1 MIVNMQGEP
10 VEPKPNWIIKFEF
23 EAEEYDK
30 ESIKNIAEQISVML
44 NQSNLKHLGKYGTTE
59 DESRGDL

>member
-1 MIVNMQGEP
+1 MIINMQGEP
-10 VEPKPNWIIKFEF
+10 VKPKPNWIIKFEF
-23 EAEEYDK
+23 EADEYDR
-30 ESIKNIAEQISVML
+30 ETIKNIAEQISAML

>member
-23 EAEEYDK
+23 EADEYDR
-30 ESIKNIAEQISVML
+30 ETIKNIAEQISVML
-44 NQSNLKHLGKYGTTE
+44 NQSNLKHQGTYGTTE

>member
-30 ESIKNIAEQISVML
+30 ENIKNIAEQISVML

-59 DESRGDL
+59 DESRRDL

>member
-23 EAEEYDK
+23 EADEYDR
-30 ESIKNIAEQISVML
+30 ETIKNIAEQISVML

>member
-10 VEPKPNWIIKFEF
+10 VKPKPNWIIKFEF

-30 ESIKNIAEQISVML
+30 ESIKNIAEQISIML
-44 NQSNLKHLGKYGTTE
+44 NNSNLKHQGTYGTTE
-59 DESRGDL
+59 DESRGGL

>member
-1 MIVNMQGEP
+1 MIVDLQGNP

-23 EAEEYDK
+23 EADEYDI
-30 ESIKNIAEQISVML
+30 ESIKNIAEQISAML
-44 NQSNLKHLGKYGTTE
+44 NQSGLKHLGKYGTTE